1 MAEEREKIYIA
12 TPAGVLIDELSE
24 VTELDNC
31 IIVNGC
37 ENIIVT
43 DKDGK
48 VFVKTTKPMLEDI
61 NVDEEDGETC
71 VVVRMSNMLQHGDT
85 NTIRVFDNPEQA
97 ETFSRNAKA
106 MVQLAKVCQNYL
118 NNKNKE

>member
-1 MAEEREKIYIA
+1 MAEKREKIYIA

-31 IIVNGC
+31 VIINGC
-37 ENIIVT
+37 ENIIIT

-48 VFVKTTKPMLEDI
+48 VFLKTTKPMLEDI

-118 NNKNKE
+118 DNKNKE